1 VYRFLLTPRWLGFAA
16 LALLLAAIMVGLGD
30 WQLHRY
36 HERAAINDRIAA
48 GGSGRPVPISQVLA
62 APAGTGSRVGPAPSA
77 GTEWSRVQLVGRYDQ
92 RHETLARGRTVEG
105 SVGYEVLTPLVLADG
120 TAVLVDRG
128 WVPPP
133 DGGALVKPDVPAA
146 PSGEVA
152 VVGPL
157 RRPESGADRPAQGSV
172 RRISPARLGL
182 PYPTYGGYVMLDEQT
197 PAADKRLTPVPPET
211 ENAWQNAGY
220 VVQWWAF
227 AALTLFGYGYMARRE
242 AHPRP
247 EHPQDRAALPSP
259 TGHAPPPAAGSET
272 RERSDRAEGRLQ
284 GG

>member
-1 VYRFLLTPRWLGFAA
+1 MSFAVTGALRCGVPDDTGSVPVDDVSRAGSVSDVYRFLLTPRWLGFAA

-48 GGSGRPVPISQVLA
+48 GDSGPAVPISQVLPG
-62 APAGTGSRVGPAPSA
+62 PAGTGPPVGPPPSA
-77 GTEWSRVQLVGRYDQ
+77 GTEWAPVRLGGRYDQ
-92 RHETLARGRTVEG
+92 RHEPLARGRTVEG
-105 SVGYEVLTPLVLADG
+105 SVGYEVLTPLVLPDG
-120 TAVLVDRG
+120 SAVLVDRG

-146 PSGEVA
+146 PTGEVT

-182 PYPTYGGYVMLDEQT
+182 PYPTYGGDGEVGRRA
-197 PAADKRLTPVPPET
+197 PA
-211 ENAWQNAGY
+211 
-220 VVQWWAF
+220 
-227 AALTLFGYGYMARRE
+227 
-242 AHPRP
+242 PRK
-247 EHPQDRAALPSP
+247 RAAA
-259 TGHAPPPAAGSET
+259 GAPGAAET
-272 RERSDRAEGRLQ
+272 
-284 GG
+284 